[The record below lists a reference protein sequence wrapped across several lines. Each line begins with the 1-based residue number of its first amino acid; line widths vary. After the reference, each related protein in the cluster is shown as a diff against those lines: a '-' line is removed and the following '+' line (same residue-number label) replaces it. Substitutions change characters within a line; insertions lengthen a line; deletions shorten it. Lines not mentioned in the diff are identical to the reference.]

1 MFVTVH
7 VWLKFACYHL
17 GVLFSTWCKG
27 SSAQTKW
34 SAVEIGGLLINSRL
48 KFKVRV
54 INMCAFPDKVG
65 GLEHVPWDGEGL
77 GSRSRL
83 LIYLLN

>member
-7 VWLKFACYHL
+7 VLLKFACYHL

-27 SSAQTKW
+27 SGAQTKW
-34 SAVEIGGLLINSRL
+34 SAVEVGGLLINSRW
-48 KFKVRV
+48 KFKERV

-65 GLEHVPWDGEGL
+65 GLEPVPWDGERL